1 MRRKCVFF
9 VGKCRMGFEFLR
21 FLWYIACKE
30 AYPARCAG
38 GKEPNTMENRGGKT
52 TKFTSSRSE
61 LTPREVLM
69 TVYAAMK
76 EKGYDPVNQIVGYL
90 LSGDPT
96 YITSYKN
103 ARYMILRIERDE
115 LLEELVRSYVR
126 KAKREEE

>member
-1 MRRKCVFF
+1 
-9 VGKCRMGFEFLR
+9 
-21 FLWYIACKE
+21 
-30 AYPARCAG
+30 
-38 GKEPNTMENRGGKT
+38 MENRGGKT

-96 YITSYKN
+96 YITS
-103 ARYMILRIERDE
+103 LRVERDE
-115 LLEELVRSYVR
+115 LLEELVRFYAR
-126 KAKREEE
+126 KQKRDEE

>member
-1 MRRKCVFF
+1 
-9 VGKCRMGFEFLR
+9 
-21 FLWYIACKE
+21 
-30 AYPARCAG
+30 
-38 GKEPNTMENRGGKT
+38 MENRGGKT
-52 TKFTSSRSE
+52 TKFTSSRSD

-103 ARYMILRIERDE
+103 ARYLILRVERDE
-115 LLEELVRSYVR
+115 LLEELVRFYAR
-126 KAKREEE
+126 KQPKREEE